1 MNEVLTDHAAMAQ
14 AIRLARR
21 GLYTTQPNPRVGCVI
36 IRDGRVVGQGFHVRA
51 GEPHAEIL
59 ALKQAGDEAENATVY
74 VTLEPCSH
82 TGRTPPC
89 ADALIAAK
97 VERVVIAMMDPN
109 PRVAGSGIER
119 LRRAGIAVETG
130 ILQQQAEALNPGFI
144 MRMREQRPWVRV
156 KLAMSLDGRTAMASG
171 ESQWIT
177 GEAARYDVQKLRA
190 RSCAVLTGINT
201 VVHDDP
207 SMNVRLSAEALS
219 AESEPVQPLR
229 VVIDT
234 DLRTP
239 ATAKIVHLPGKVV
252 IFHHSEDKH
261 KLSQLQIEG
270 VYLHKIGLVDGW
282 PDLREVMQ
290 VLVEYDVN
298 ECHVEA
304 GSKLAGSLLQAEL
317 VDELVIYMAPHLM
330 GTDALGL
337 FELRG
342 LEKMAQRIRLDV
354 DDIRKIGD
362 DWRITARPRTS

>member
-1 MNEVLTDHAAMAQ
+1 MAL

-36 IRDGRVVGQGFHVRA
+36 IRDGQIVGQGFHIKA

-59 ALKQAGDEAENATVY
+59 ALKQAGEEAEHATVY

-97 VERVVIAMMDPN
+97 VSRVIVAMKDPN
-109 PRVAGSGIER
+109 PLVAGSGIKR
-119 LRRAGIAVETG
+119 LKQAGIIVETG
-130 ILQQQAEALNPGFI
+130 MLQQQAEALNPGFI
-144 MRMREQRPWVRV
+144 TRMRERRPWVRV

-207 SMNVRLSAEALS
+207 SMNVRLGAEALS

-239 ATAKIVHLPGKVV
+239 PTAKIVHLPGKVAL
-252 IFHHSEDKH
+252 FHHSEDKY
-261 KLSQLQIEG
+261 KLNQLQIEG
-270 VYLHKIGLVDGW
+270 VYLHKVRLVDGW
-282 PDLREVMQ
+282 PDLRDVMQ

-298 ECHVEA
+298 ECHVES
-304 GSKLAGSLLQAEL
+304 GSKLAGSLLQAGL
-317 VDELVIYMAPHLM
+317 IDELVIYMAPHLM
-330 GTDALGL
+330 GANAFGL
-337 FELRG
+337 FELPG
-342 LEKMAQRIRLDV
+342 LEKMSQRIRLDIT
-354 DDIRKIGD
+354 DIRKIGH
-362 DWRITARPRTS
+362 DWRITAKPQSI